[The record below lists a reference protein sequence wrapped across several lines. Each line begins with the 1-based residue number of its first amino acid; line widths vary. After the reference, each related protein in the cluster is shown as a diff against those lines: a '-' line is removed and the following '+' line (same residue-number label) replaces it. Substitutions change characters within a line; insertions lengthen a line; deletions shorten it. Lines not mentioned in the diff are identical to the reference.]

1 MAELDIR
8 LYGDPVLSSRA
19 EEITTFDTGLRT
31 LAQNMLET
39 MDAAGGVG
47 LAANQVGILKR
58 IFVYDCS
65 PIQAGLRGV
74 LINPV
79 WTPLGEDM
87 QTGPEGCLSIP
98 GISADTPRHNRVF
111 VSGRDVEGRPVGMV
125 ASGLL
130 ARCIQHET
138 DHLDGVL
145 FLRRLGDADRKAA
158 MRTIRE
164 ADWFNSAG

>member
-8 LYGDPVLSSRA
+8 LYGDPVLSTRA
-19 EEITTFDTGLRT
+19 EEITTFDSGLRT

-65 PIQAGLRGV
+65 HTQTGLRGA

-79 WTPLGEDM
+79 WTSLGEDM
-87 QTGPEGCLSIP
+87 QTGEGCLSIP
-98 GISADTPRHNRVF
+98 GIRADTPRHNRVF
-111 VSGRDVEGRPVGMV
+111 VSGRDAEGRPVGMV

>member
-1 MAELDIR
+1 MAVLDIR

-19 EEITTFDTGLRT
+19 EEITAFDSNVRM

-65 PIQAGLRGV
+65 HTQAGLRGT
-74 LINPV
+74 LINPK
-79 WTPLGEDM
+79 WMPLGEDM
-87 QTGPEGCLSIP
+87 QNGSEGCLSIP
-98 GISADTPRHNRVF
+98 GIYAETSRHNRVY
-111 VSGRDVEGRPVGMV
+111 VSGRDVEGRPMGMV

-145 FLRRLGDADRKAA
+145 FLLRLGDADRKAA

-164 ADWFNSAG
+164 ADWFNYPG